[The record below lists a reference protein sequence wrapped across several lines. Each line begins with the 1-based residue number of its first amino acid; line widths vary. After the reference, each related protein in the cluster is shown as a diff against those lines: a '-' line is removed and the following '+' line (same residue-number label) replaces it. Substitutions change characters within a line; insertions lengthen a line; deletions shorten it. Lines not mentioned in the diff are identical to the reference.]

1 MESKAAVIYEPV
13 GSDDFSESRPAA
25 IETIDVADPSGEE
38 VLVEIAAGSLCH
50 TDIAIALGNLDEPY
64 PMVMGHEGAGIV
76 REVGED
82 VDSVQPGDHVVL
94 GRIACGQCQYCRM
107 GRSNLCEERTRAR
120 QNGTLRTGD
129 IRFSKDGNSLYH
141 CHGVTSFSE
150 YTVVTEE
157 VAIPIT
163 DEVPLEQATLLGCGV
178 FTGVGAVT
186 NTADIEAGSS
196 VVIFGAGGVGLS
208 AVQGARLHSAGEIVA
223 VDLVPEKLGIA
234 KSLGATHTVDA
245 SQGDPVERV
254 REILPNGADYAFDIV
269 GIPQTTEQCVD
280 VLATTG
286 TAVIVG
292 ASSAG
297 KKSINLDMVDVTL
310 GEKEIIGSFNG
321 SFSLQL
327 AIPTLAEFVADGR
340 LKLEPLISATRPLSE
355 LNDAMDDLEH
365 GTMRR
370 QVILPP

>member
-1 MESKAAVIYEPV
+1 MESTAAVIYEPV
-13 GSDDFSESRPAA
+13 ESDDFSESRPAS
-25 IETIDVADPSGEE
+25 IETIDVANPSGEE
-38 VLVEIAAGSLCH
+38 VLVEVAAGSLCH

-82 VDSVQPGDHVVL
+82 VDSVEPGDHVVL
-94 GRIACGQCQYCRM
+94 GRIACGRCRFCRM

-129 IRFSKDGNSLYH
+129 IRFSKDGDPLYH
-141 CHGVTSFSE
+141 CHGVTSFSQ

-186 NTADIEAGSS
+186 NTADVEPGSS

-208 AVQGARLHSAGEIVA
+208 AVQGARLNSAGEVIV
-223 VDLVPEKLGIA
+223 VDLVPEKLDIA
-234 KSLGATHTVDA
+234 ESLGATHTVDA
-245 SQGDPVERV
+245 GEVDPVERV
-254 REILPNGADYAFDIV
+254 QEILPRGADYSFDVV
-269 GIPQTTEQCVD
+269 GLPQTTEQAVD
-280 VLATTG
+280 VLSTTG

-292 ASSAG
+292 TSSAG
-297 KKSINLDMVDVTL
+297 KKAHDLDMVDLVL
-310 GEKEIIGSFNG
+310 GEKEIVGSFNG

-327 AIPTLAEFVADGR
+327 AIPTLADLVADGR
-340 LKLEPLISATRPLSE
+340 LELEPLISATRPLSE
-355 LNDAMDDLEH
+355 LNEAMDDLEH
-365 GTMRR
+365 GSMRR